1 MVRPFDMHAEAF
13 APMYGEAV
21 VVRNAPQGSP
31 VAETLPA
38 CIFEAGFDVPV
49 DDEAVASERRAYNV
63 LIPKTD
69 WRFPDPPRIG
79 MSVEVRG
86 LSTTV
91 EAVAPVMGD
100 WQLTCRERRPALT

>member
-1 MVRPFDMHAEAF
+1 MIRPFDMHAEAF
-13 APMYGEAV
+13 APMFHDRV
-21 VVRNAPQGSP
+21 VVRGGVASAP
-31 VAETLPA
+31 VEITLPA
-38 CIFEAGFDVPV
+38 CVFEGGFDNPV
-49 DDEAVASERRAYNV
+49 DDEAIATERRAYNV

>member
-1 MVRPFDMHAEAF
+1 MQADAF
-13 APMYGEAV
+13 RPMYDEAV
-21 VVRNAPQGSP
+21 VLKNAPASG
-31 VAETLPA
+31 AIFAATLPA
-38 CIFEAGFDVPV
+38 CIFEAGFDIPV

-69 WRFPDPPRIG
+69 WRSPDPPRIG